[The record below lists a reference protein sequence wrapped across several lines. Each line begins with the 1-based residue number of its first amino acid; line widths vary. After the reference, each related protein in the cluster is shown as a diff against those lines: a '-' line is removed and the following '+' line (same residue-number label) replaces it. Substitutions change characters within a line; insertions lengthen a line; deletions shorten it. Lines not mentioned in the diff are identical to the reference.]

1 MTFLQ
6 SLTNYIVKSPTC
18 QTSPFSCHTPIAQLH
33 HSQIDFPSRPC
44 NICSPMVRINRIFLH
59 GAFVILVSAFQ
70 SARATPINSPVNK
83 SSRIEFLEV
92 RINEPLFVHFGEVPV
107 VLHKVALAFER
118 TVVDPLDD
126 LDCQ

>member
-1 MTFLQ
+1 
-6 SLTNYIVKSPTC
+6 
-18 QTSPFSCHTPIAQLH
+18 
-33 HSQIDFPSRPC
+33 
-44 NICSPMVRINRIFLH
+44 MVRINRIFLVDIDLEELVMH
-59 GAFVILVSAFQ
+59 GAFVILVSVFQ